1 MSVAIPTQRRRNAGC
16 DTWPRV
22 RLGEVCEVVYGERIR
37 KIDATA
43 TTYPVYGGGGETF
56 RWATFNRENACV
68 VSRFAMSKECVRYVK
83 GRFFLNDSGLTVAS
97 ISKFLSQEFIDW
109 FLLGSQT
116 KIYACGQGVAQR
128 NLEIKRFR
136 NLSVPLPPLAIQRRI
151 AAKLDRLCD
160 IVAKRKNQLSQLNQ
174 LVKSRFVE
182 MFGDPITNPKGWPM
196 AKIGGHLQFLTSGSR
211 GWAKYYADDGEL
223 FITIK
228 NVKGGKISTND
239 VQHVKPP
246 TGAETERTRVQEGD
260 LLISITA
267 DLGRTG
273 IVTRDLADQGA
284 YINQHLSC
292 VRLDRKSVEP
302 LFVAFYLESAAGKA
316 QFEKKNQSAVKA
328 GLNFEAIRSLRF
340 YLPPLALQREFASF
354 VEKVDKL
361 AFAARRRRDVA
372 RQLYRAKIQEFF
384 G

>member
-1 MSVAIPTQRRRNAGC
+1 MSAAIPTQRRRDAGR

-43 TTYPVYGGGGETF
+43 TTYPVYGGGGATF

-109 FLLGSQT
+109 FLMGSQT

-151 AAKLDRLCD
+151 AAKLDLLCD

-182 MFGDPITNPKGWPM
+182 
-196 AKIGGHLQFLTSGSR
+196 
-211 GWAKYYADDGEL
+211 
-223 FITIK
+223 
-228 NVKGGKISTND
+228 
-239 VQHVKPP
+239 
-246 TGAETERTRVQEGD
+246 
-260 LLISITA
+260 
-267 DLGRTG
+267 
-273 IVTRDLADQGA
+273 
-284 YINQHLSC
+284 
-292 VRLDRKSVEP
+292 
-302 LFVAFYLESAAGKA
+302 AA
-316 QFEKKNQSAVKA
+316 
-328 GLNFEAIRSLRF
+328 
-340 YLPPLALQREFASF
+340 
-354 VEKVDKL
+354 
-361 AFAARRRRDVA
+361 
-372 RQLYRAKIQEFF
+372 
-384 G
+384 

>member
-1 MSVAIPTQRRRNAGC
+1 MSAAIPTQRRRGSAS

-43 TTYPVYGGGGETF
+43 PTYPVYGGGGATF

-109 FLLGSQT
+109 FLMGSQT

-151 AAKLDRLCD
+151 AAKLDLLCD

-182 MFGDPITNPKGWPM
+182 MFGDVALDEHRLGDFCEVGSGKRVFAEEFKEQGVPFFRGTEIAALAKKEYSGPVYYIAREHYNQLAAHTGIPK
-196 AKIGGHLQFLTSGSR
+196 I
-211 GWAKYYADDGEL
+211 
-223 FITIK
+223 
-228 NVKGGKISTND
+228 
-239 VQHVKPP
+239 
-246 TGAETERTRVQEGD
+246 GD
-260 LLISITA
+260 LLLPSICEEGLVWRV
-267 DLGRTG
+267 DIDKPFYFKDGR
-273 IVTRDLADQGA
+273 VLW
-284 YINQHLSC
+284 
-292 VRLDRKSVEP
+292 
-302 LFVAFYLESAAGKA
+302 
-316 QFEKKNQSAVKA
+316 VKVPQTVDS
-328 GLNFEAIRSLRF
+328 EYLRF
-340 YLPPLALQREFASF
+340 ALSEKLRTDYKKIASGTTFAEMKIVNLRQVKVKVPPLALQREFAAF
-354 VEKVDKL
+354 VAKVDKL
-361 AFAARRRRDVA
+361 AFAVRKSLESAEK
-372 RQLYRAKIQEFF
+372 LYRQQLSEAFA
-384 G
+384 